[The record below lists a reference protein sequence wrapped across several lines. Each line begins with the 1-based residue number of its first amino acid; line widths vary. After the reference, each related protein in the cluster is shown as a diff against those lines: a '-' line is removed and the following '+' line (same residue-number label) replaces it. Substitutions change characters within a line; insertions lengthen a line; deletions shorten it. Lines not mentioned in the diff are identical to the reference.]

1 MRLMSY
7 SSNRKKALDGSL
19 PIEHRLSHLRSCAL
33 HMANK
38 YEVDRSLIL
47 AKISIEGKY
56 EQLPAA
62 EVIESA
68 VARLDQIK
76 NFGLGS

>member
-1 MRLMSY
+1 
-7 SSNRKKALDGSL
+7 
-19 PIEHRLSHLRSCAL
+19 
-33 HMANK
+33 MANK

-56 EQLPAA
+56 EQPPDA
-62 EVIESA
+62 EVIERA

-76 NFGLGS
+76 NLGLGS